1 MSPSEFMALKL
12 GDVIYFG
19 NTRARVIAEYS
30 GGCIG
35 VEYPSG
41 SEEPLHIN
49 GCYGISKRTQGAEDT
64 E

>member
-1 MSPSEFMALKL
+1 MSPNEFMTLKR
-12 GDVIYFG
+12 GDVISWG
-19 NTRARVIAEYS
+19 DTRVRVISEYS

-49 GCYGISKRTQGAEDT
+49 GCYGISKRTPGAE
-64 E
+64 EQE